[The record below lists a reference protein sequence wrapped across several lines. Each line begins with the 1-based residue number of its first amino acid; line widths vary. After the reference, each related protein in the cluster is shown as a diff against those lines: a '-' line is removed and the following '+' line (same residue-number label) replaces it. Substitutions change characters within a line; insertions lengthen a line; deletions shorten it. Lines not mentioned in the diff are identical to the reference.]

1 MNKSTELTSNMETCM
16 STKLSVSRR
25 WVNHCISAFCKNMLN
40 DFRCIKPVGPKNVIY
55 CFTKHFLSCTDHT
68 ILLSA
73 SKLSKTLDSNATQLV
88 WIRISIFEMCLRKEA
103 LIRVYGFSTKQYGPF
118 FTLWKPGVIAGHS
131 MSLVDIPCHKSIA
144 RLEYPDLY
152 LDTATLLWYSKI

>member
-1 MNKSTELTSNMETCM
+1 M